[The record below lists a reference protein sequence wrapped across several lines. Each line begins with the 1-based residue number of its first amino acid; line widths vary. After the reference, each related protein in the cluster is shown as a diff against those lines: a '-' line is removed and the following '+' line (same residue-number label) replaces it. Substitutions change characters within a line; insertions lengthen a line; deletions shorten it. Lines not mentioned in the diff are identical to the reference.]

1 MMIVDANVLIA
12 HIESTD
18 ANNKRAIELL
28 RAAGLK
34 GLAISSVT
42 LGEVLVRPIRSGCL
56 NETLAELRKLH
67 LNEVGLGKYAAIRL
81 ALLRAETNLKMPDC
95 CVLLAAE
102 DGDATGIL
110 TLDDR
115 LRASATK
122 LGFTCPDVQP

>member
-1 MMIVDANVLIA
+1 VIILDASVLIGHLNISDANRKAAASLLEA
-12 HIESTD
+12 HGPGSFGASPITV
-18 ANNKRAIELL
+18 A
-28 RAAGLK
+28 
-34 GLAISSVT
+34 
-42 LGEVLVRPIRSGCL
+42 EVLVRPKMEGRSKQVSADIHRLGV
-56 NETLAELRKLH
+56 AEIP
-67 LNEVGLGKYAAIRL
+67 LGKYAAIRL

-122 LGFTCPDVQP
+122 LGFHCPDVQP